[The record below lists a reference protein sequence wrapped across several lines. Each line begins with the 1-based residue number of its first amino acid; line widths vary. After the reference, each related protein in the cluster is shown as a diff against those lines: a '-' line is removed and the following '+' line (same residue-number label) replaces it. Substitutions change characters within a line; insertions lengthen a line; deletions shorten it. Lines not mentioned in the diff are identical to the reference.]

1 VATVHT
7 YTAWT
12 SWTGTTAG
20 GYDSYSRI
28 HQAKAEPAAVDLTLT
43 SDPAFRGDAEQ
54 LNPEQL
60 LVLAAS
66 SCQLLSF
73 LAAAARGR
81 VDVRSY
87 EDHATA
93 AMPEISR
100 RVRISGITLR
110 PKVSIAKGPSEDRVR
125 HLMEVAHRECYIANS
140 LRTPITVEPE
150 ITFVEP

>member
-1 VATVHT
+1 VVTVHT

-12 SWTGTTAG
+12 SWAGTTAG

-28 HQAKAEPAAVDLTLT
+28 HRAKAEPAEVELTLT
-43 SDPAFRGDAEQ
+43 SDPAFRGDADA

-73 LAAAARGR
+73 LAASARGR

-93 AMPEISR
+93 QMPEISR
-100 RVRISGITLR
+100 QVHISGITLR
-110 PKVSIAKGPSEDRVR
+110 PKVTIAKGPTEERIR

-140 LRTPITVEPE
+140 LRTPISVEPE